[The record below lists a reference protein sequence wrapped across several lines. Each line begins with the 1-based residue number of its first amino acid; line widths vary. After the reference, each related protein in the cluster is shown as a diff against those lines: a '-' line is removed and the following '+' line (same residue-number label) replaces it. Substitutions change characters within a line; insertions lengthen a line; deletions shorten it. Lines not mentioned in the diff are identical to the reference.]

1 MSNWHFRAKNAF
13 HPADPP
19 HGMQNYDI
27 GALTRDQ
34 KQALNKMKMNTRREN
49 EIYLKSHP
57 EVKGLITI
65 LLRHILSKEPL
76 IDIPEVVGTFFNR
89 PRREIVADLLDYL
102 SSVDKR
108 PDIID
113 SLREELF
120 RATNVET
127 HNNNDSNSRSDYNSC
142 NCNRDNATRHF

>member
-1 MSNWHFRAKNAF
+1 MSNRFFKAKNAF

-34 KQALNKMKMNTRREN
+34 KQSLNEMKMSTRREN
-49 EIYLKSHP
+49 EIYFNLHP

-65 LLRHILSKEPL
+65 LLRHVLSKQPL

-113 SLREELF
+113 SLRQELF
-120 RATNVET
+120 RATDVEA
-127 HNNNDSNSRSDYNSC
+127 HNSNDSSSRSDYDSC
-142 NCNRDNATRHF
+142 ECNRECDP